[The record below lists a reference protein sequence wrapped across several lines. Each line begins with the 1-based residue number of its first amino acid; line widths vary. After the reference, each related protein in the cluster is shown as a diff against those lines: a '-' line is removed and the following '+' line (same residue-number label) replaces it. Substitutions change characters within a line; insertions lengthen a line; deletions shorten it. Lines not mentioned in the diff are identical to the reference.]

1 MLGFLTLY
9 GKEWMVNKLEIKT
22 HDKISRSLVG
32 MPVEVVSGS
41 RAIVELMATPEMEA
55 DASGLTHGGFTFG
68 LADYAAM
75 LAVNHPNVVLGS
87 AQTKF
92 LAPVATGETMRAEA
106 TVKNADDRKSEV
118 NVDVTVEGKKIF
130 TGTFQC
136 YSLEKHVL
144 VKI

>member
-1 MLGFLTLY
+1 
-9 GKEWMVNKLEIKT
+9 LEIRT
-22 HDKISRSLVG
+22 HNKISGILVG
-32 MPVEVVSGS
+32 IPVSIVSGS
-41 RAIVELMATPEMEA
+41 KAVVELITTSEMEV
-55 DASGLTHGGFTFG
+55 DVSGLTHGGFTFG

-92 LAPVATGETMRAEA
+92 LAPVVTTDKMRAEA
-106 TVKNADDRKSEV
+106 TVKNTEGKKSEV
-118 NVDVTVEGKKIF
+118 NVDVTVDGKKVF

-144 VKI
+144 TK

>member
-1 MLGFLTLY
+1 M
-9 GKEWMVNKLEIKT
+9 EIRT
-22 HDKISRSLVG
+22 HNRISGVLVG
-32 MPVEVVSGS
+32 TPVEVVGGS
-41 RAIVELMATPEMEA
+41 KAIVELTTTPEMEA
-55 DASGLTHGGFTFG
+55 DISGLTHGGFTFS

-92 LAPVATGETMRAEA
+92 LAPVETCDKMRAEA
-106 TVKNADDRKSEV
+106 IVKNTDGRKSEV
-118 NVDVTVEGKKIF
+118 NVDVTVDGKVVF

-144 VKI
+144 TKIK

>member
-1 MLGFLTLY
+1 M
-9 GKEWMVNKLEIKT
+9 EIRT
-22 HDKISRSLVG
+22 HNKISGILVG
-32 MPVEVVSGS
+32 IPVSIVSGS
-41 RAIVELMATPEMEA
+41 KAVVELITTSEMEV
-55 DASGLTHGGFTFG
+55 DVSGLTHGGFTFG

-92 LAPVATGETMRAEA
+92 LAPVVTTDKMRAEA
-106 TVKNADDRKSEV
+106 TVKNTEGKKSEV
-118 NVDVTVEGKKIF
+118 NVDVTVDGKKVF

-144 VKI
+144 TK

>member
-1 MLGFLTLY
+1 
-9 GKEWMVNKLEIKT
+9 LEIRT
-22 HDKISRSLVG
+22 HNKISGVLVG
-32 MPVEVVSGS
+32 IPIEVVDGS
-41 RAIVELMATPEMEA
+41 KAIVELTTTPEMEA
-55 DASGLTHGGFTFG
+55 DDSGLTHGGFTFG

-92 LAPVATGETMRAEA
+92 LTPVETCDKMRAEA
-106 TVKNADDRKSEV
+106 IVKNTDGIKSEV
-118 NVDVTVEGKKIF
+118 NVDVTVEGKKVF

-144 VKI
+144 NKIK